1 MGALRTLFAGH
12 SRWSLEARVFAI
24 CWTRYHVAS
33 NIINIHGGFY
43 ASIPV
48 VCGIAYGASGRIY
61 RWEGADVRGQSGQS
75 GRFWTVRTGRAADD
89 SPEVVVVSWFSNRRH
104 TTLPALIASEQAPR
118 NDR

>member
-33 NIINIHGGFY
+33 NNINIHGGFY

-48 VCGIAYGASGRIY
+48 VCGIAYGASGRIIHDPAVDEDGGFN
-61 RWEGADVRGQSGQS
+61 RSNDTPLKAIH
-75 GRFWTVRTGRAADD
+75 
-89 SPEVVVVSWFSNRRH
+89 NRRSD
-104 TTLPALIASEQAPR
+104 A
-118 NDR
+118 